1 MYQIHM
7 LNVVIMCGGNGTR
20 LWPLSRDKLPKQF
33 LKVTNKDHTMFQLTC
48 LRVKNIDYENLYVIC
63 NEEHMFIAK
72 KQLDDLG
79 IKKFKLVGE
88 PFGKNTCA
96 AIATA

>member
-48 LRVKNIDYENLYVIC
+48 LRVKNIDLDTNYFEKNSDEKVKKEDYGSK
-63 NEEHMFIAK
+63 NEK
-72 KQLDDLG
+72 
-79 IKKFKLVGE
+79 
-88 PFGKNTCA
+88 
-96 AIATA
+96 